1 LQGEPRAAC
10 CYALVPTMHRLTG
23 KIPSDRESWLF
34 MLHSARIITPHREHA
49 RADTTSQY
57 CAVVVQEA
65 QVGVS
70 NPSELSDLSCG
81 SLDELSIS
89 KCNEPTTR
97 TTKKTKNTKLSR
109 APATKNNPEKP
120 ACTERKDGCE
130 CACALPCLI
139 SDEEDEGWRHKNCHE
154 ASKSVK
160 CRY

>member
-89 KCNEPTTR
+89 KSNEPTTR
-97 TTKKTKNTKLSR
+97 TTKKPKILSFLVR
-109 APATKNNPEKP
+109 QPPKITLKSPLVQNERMDASAPAP
-120 ACTERKDGCE
+120 A
-130 CACALPCLI
+130 PCLI